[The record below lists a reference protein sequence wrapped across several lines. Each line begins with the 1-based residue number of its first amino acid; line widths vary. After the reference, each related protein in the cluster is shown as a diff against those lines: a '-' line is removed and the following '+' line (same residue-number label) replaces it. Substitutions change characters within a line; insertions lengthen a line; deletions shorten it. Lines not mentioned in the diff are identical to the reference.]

1 MQVGATVQVGVVEGE
16 FRVQRRVGEGGFT
29 NSDGVCSPGRDCRA
43 RWHIWYTV
51 GVRERLGQYDFLDS
65 IGANV
70 PGRFEWT
77 QEIAH
82 QVAKVPVISFHRVFG
97 GFTWQSGCERD
108 TRPTW
113 CDHCESNAG
122 RPCRRFLRV
131 RLTDG
136 SCVNK
141 RATGLRMAGL
151 PPQQAR
157 PSPVVRPL
165 ARLLISITFARAS
178 ARVE

>member
-1 MQVGATVQVGVVEGE
+1 MVVQVGATVQVGVVEGE

-51 GVRERLGQYDFLDS
+51 GARERLGQYDFLDS
-65 IGANV
+65 IGANA

-97 GFTWQSGCERD
+97 GFTWQSGCERAH
-108 TRPTW
+108 T
-113 CDHCESNAG
+113 SYM
-122 RPCRRFLRV
+122 V
-131 RLTDG
+131 
-136 SCVNK
+136 
-141 RATGLRMAGL
+141 
-151 PPQQAR
+151 
-157 PSPVVRPL
+157 
-165 ARLLISITFARAS
+165 
-178 ARVE
+178 